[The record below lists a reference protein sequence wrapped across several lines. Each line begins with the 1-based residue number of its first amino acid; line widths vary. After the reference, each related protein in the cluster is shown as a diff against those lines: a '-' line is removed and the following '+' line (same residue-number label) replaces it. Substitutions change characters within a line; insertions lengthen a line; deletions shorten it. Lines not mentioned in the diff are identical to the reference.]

1 MIKSTANKTDFADQT
16 LALLEKFHAVG
27 VTVQSTGFDV
37 AMVIDRQGGEPVTVA
52 LVHARTTYGA
62 DATAEKWNRWAAE
75 CLAEHLDK
83 VQRAARKSESLCSL
97 QRTRAERAARAIGTG
112 GMTDAEV
119 KAWADARKGWAVFFL
134 TGWLEDGEVRSGA
147 KPWAHI
153 TGAGIDGHI
162 FVEVDDVKRSIPL
175 HMVINSAAKLGAM
188 SHPSSQG
195 AAKGAPA
202 MCYAVFSPDTPDA
215 AINDQIEKFEM
226 ELRAKIK
233 GLIRQ
238 AVAEDLARLCELAAP
253 ITQPI
258 PVPSLIQSSGESPR
272 FPFGMEPAALTKPES
287 GARPYVRHVYAV
299 DLPGWQDPD
308 LVRRQRDLLA
318 YVVAE
323 LIGCA
328 DQSRDAD
335 ELRRARDMLEQA
347 RKAGAPV

>member
-1 MIKSTANKTDFADQT
+1 MIKSTVNKTTFAATITD
-16 LALLEKFHAVG
+16 LARKHHATRARVALADLDVVLVLESKRA
-27 VTVQSTGFDV
+27 
-37 AMVIDRQGGEPVTVA
+37 EPVRVQ
-52 LVHARTTYGA
+52 LVTARTVYGA
-62 DATAEKWNRWAAE
+62 DATAEKWGRWTAE
-75 CLAEHLDK
+75 IMTDY
-83 VQRAARKSESLCSL
+83 RAALETATRKREGDRAL
-97 QRTRAERAARAIGTG
+97 QRNAAERAARAIGTG
-112 GMTDAEV
+112 SMTDAEI
-119 KAWADARKGWAVFFL
+119 KAWAAARLGWAVFFL

-188 SHPSSQG
+188 SRPTSQG

-215 AINDQIEKFEM
+215 AINDQLEKFEM

-233 GLIRQ
+233 ELIRL